1 MSDAAMLPVVF
12 YWAVVNDCD
21 NLTALFRWDDKDEAE
36 KYATSRGDAKVHAA
50 VIQGV
55 VTYRSEP

>member
-1 MSDAAMLPVVF
+1 METLPVIF

-21 NLTALFRWDDKDEAE
+21 NLVALFRWDDKTDAE
-36 KYATSRGDAKVHAA
+36 KYATERGDSKVLAA

-55 VTYRSEP
+55 VTYRSDP